1 MAAPKKTP
9 RKASITDDL
18 LAGRQVAKRAF
29 GPSKKS
35 SSSKPH
41 PGQPDARARKDRAGS
56 QLERERHQHP
66 SSTIPNAGA
75 ARSNK
80 QLVKKTR
87 NAGKK

>member
-1 MAAPKKTP
+1 MAAPKKTA
-9 RKASITDDL
+9 RKASTTDAL
-18 LAGRQVAKRAF
+18 LAGRQVAKRTFA
-29 GPSKKS
+29 PRKKTS
-35 SSSKPH
+35 TSKPH
-41 PGQPDARARKDRAGS
+41 PGQPDARAKKDRAGS
-56 QLERERHQHP
+56 QLERERHLHP